1 MHNGIHQVDNGKLVC
16 SSVFKLFLFEF
27 MIISVVFKFI
37 QNYLVIILVLITGHE
52 HRRQLGPFQMIAPIT
67 TRMTSSC

>member
-37 QNYLVIILVLITGHE
+37 QNYLLIILVLITGHQ
-52 HRRQLGPFQMIAPIT
+52 HCQTGPVLMIAPRSTI
-67 TRMTSSC
+67 MVSSC